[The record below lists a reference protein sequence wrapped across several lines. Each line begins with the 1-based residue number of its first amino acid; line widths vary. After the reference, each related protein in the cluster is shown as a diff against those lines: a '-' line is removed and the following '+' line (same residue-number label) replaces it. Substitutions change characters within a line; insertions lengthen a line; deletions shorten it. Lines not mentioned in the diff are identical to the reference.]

1 MVKITIFHHHLKEY
15 VFFHCF
21 QVSNK
26 QIQVDGQFVE
36 AMPENVGQLVV
47 FVDTHENFPPIPNPK
62 C

>member
-1 MVKITIFHHHLKEY
+1 MF
-15 VFFHCF
+15 FFHFF

-36 AMPENVGQLVV
+36 ATIQVDVVATVVV
-47 FVDTHENFPPIPNPK
+47 FVDTHENFPPIPNPR